1 MISKNSTLFF
11 AIITIIG
18 SVCFSC
24 NQNKIFDDYSEI
36 PSGVWSQDS
45 LVNFNFNVPKN
56 SVDYSINYNIRYAIS
71 YPYYNLYISYYLED
85 SVGNIISTE
94 LQEIILFDKK
104 TGEPIGDGL
113 GDLYDLKVESFKK
126 VSFPYSGEYKFKVK
140 QFMRTNDLSG
150 IMSFGL
156 MVDKLKD

>member
-1 MISKNSTLFF
+1 MISKTPTIFF
-11 AIITIIG
+11 ALITLIG
-18 SVCFSC
+18 VVCFSC

-45 LVNFNFNVPKN
+45 LINFSFNLLED
-56 SVDYSINYNIRYAIS
+56 SIDYSLNYNIRYAIG

-85 SVGNIISTE
+85 SVGNNISTE

-113 GDLYDLKVESFKK
+113 GDIYDLKVESIKSM
-126 VSFPYSGEYKFKVK
+126 SFPYSGDFKFKVK
-140 QFMRTNDLSG
+140 QFMRNTDLKG

-156 MVDKLKD
+156 VVGKTED